1 MNDKYEYNRHFDRR
15 RMAEI
20 ADILSTG
27 YLRFRKDLAKRA
39 TATFLEKSLD
49 DVADSARVGTGE
61 SRTLEKG
68 ATL

>member
-1 MNDKYEYNRHFDRR
+1 MSGKHKKDQLSERR
-15 RMAEI
+15 RMAEL
-20 ADILSTG
+20 ADILSKG
-27 YLRFRKDLAKRA
+27 YMRFRKDLAKRII
-39 TATFLEKSLD
+39 TTFLEKSLD